1 MTKITYT
8 NSQKSIKKIAA
19 QIKRKRTVKLAQVAS
34 KAYNQHR
41 KGDTDGMAAT
51 IIDSFIELGGVYVK
65 FLQGVLLQSS
75 KLKSSK
81 NANKLRIF
89 ENLDSEPMDI
99 SRYLQYHLGPTKLK
113 QITSIN
119 PIPFAAGSFGQVYY
133 GIHADGTA
141 IIIKIM
147 RPLIRETLRY
157 DLKLIGI
164 FTRRFIKKG
173 YTNMDIDLKQA
184 YEEFRQATLRET
196 NYVEEANFA
205 HELYEHYKDNPKLII
220 PKTYLDLCTP
230 SLIVQEYIDGIS
242 AAQLLTLKDQGVDP
256 KQYIHEQLGSDIDEQ
271 LITVGYEYM
280 YGVYT
285 LDRMQGDPHPGNIR
299 FMTNNRV
306 GIIDFGISA
315 RTPKEKAAFLELLHE
330 YGKLYKGQQ
339 DVANMFNQFLRFFV
353 SDLYTALKKL
363 NTMLPKKP
371 SDEDFTKIVGK
382 IAEQAFTSELGDKAT
397 LTSLLKD
404 ANETQLMMTINKLVN
419 KDNRFGL
426 VMKLETSEFTRAM
439 STYMSLVGSLD
450 RRSQV
455 LQSVFS
461 RSVTAIER
469 DFSEV
474 VDDPLSEKSI
484 SQALE
489 IISNWLERIALRD
502 PQLFKQLMNRI
513 RIGDTIKKVKEIPNA

>member
-1 MTKITYT
+1 MDKQTYN

-19 QIKRKRTVKLAQVAS
+19 QIKRKRTIKLAQIAS

-41 KGDTDGMAAT
+41 KGDIDGMAET
-51 IIDSFIELGGVYVK
+51 IIDSFIDLGGVYVK

-75 KLKSSK
+75 KLKTSK

-99 SRYLQYHLGPTKLK
+99 SRYLQYHLGPTRLK
-113 QITSIN
+113 NITSIN
-119 PIPFAAGSFGQVYY
+119 PVPFAAGCFGQVYY
-133 GIHADGTA
+133 GIHADGKP

-147 RPLIRETLRY
+147 RPLIRETLQY

-164 FTRRFIKKG
+164 FTKRFINKG

-184 YEEFRQATLRET
+184 YEEFREATLRET

-205 HELYEHYKDNPKLII
+205 NEMYEHYKDNPNFII
-220 PKTYLDLCTP
+220 PKTYSELCTP

-242 AAQLLTLKDQGVDP
+242 AAQLLTLKEQGVDP
-256 KQYIHEQLGSDIDEQ
+256 KQYIQEQLGSDLDEQ

-285 LDRMQGDPHPGNIR
+285 LDRLQGDPHPGNIR
-299 FMTNNRV
+299 FMTDNRV
-306 GIIDFGISA
+306 GMIDFGISA
-315 RTPKEKAAFLELLHE
+315 RTPKEKAAFLDLLHE

-353 SDLYTALKKL
+353 SDLYGALKKL
-363 NTMLPKKP
+363 NTMMPKKP
-371 SDEDFTKIVGK
+371 TDEDFTKIVGK
-382 IAEQAFTSELGDKAT
+382 IAEQAFNSEMGDKAT

-404 ANETQLMMTINKLVN
+404 ANETQLMITINKMVN

-426 VMKLETSEFTRAM
+426 VMKLETSEYTRAM
-439 STYMSLVGSLD
+439 STYLSLVGSLD
-450 RRSQV
+450 RRAEV
-455 LQSVFS
+455 LPKVFI

-469 DFSEV
+469 DFGNL
-474 VDDPLSEKSI
+474 VDDPTGEKSI
-484 SQALE
+484 SQALD
-489 IISNWLERIALRD
+489 IISSWLERIALRD
-502 PQLFKQLMNRI
+502 PQLFKQLMERI